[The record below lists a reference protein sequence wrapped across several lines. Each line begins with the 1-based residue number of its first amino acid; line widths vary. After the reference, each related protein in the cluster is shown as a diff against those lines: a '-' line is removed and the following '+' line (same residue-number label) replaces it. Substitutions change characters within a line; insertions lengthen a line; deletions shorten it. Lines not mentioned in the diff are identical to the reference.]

1 MTPLRDPKYF
11 IVKHDLASLKALPH
25 VIWRTGLGRNQKP
38 RGFGLIEK
46 GDRWISFAYTTSDNQ
61 ERALSHIT
69 AFSQC
74 TETADY
80 GKAPRDAHKGNAW
93 MIKGKPYGQPLRDA
107 VAIPPI
113 QTFLSKK
120 IFGRNTINEISRKD
134 FDRIQ
139 RYTADHWLDPK
150 KIPLIERAPRSEQ
163 ELLAIIASCHK
174 AIGIERILRVQTRF
188 PDMLVKVNG
197 KELHLELEVYSS
209 AFLDHDH
216 NKQVR
221 ERQFK
226 DDNGVRKSVAV
237 LCWIDDDGVKDKKLK
252 RYVRKVYALETLI
265 REGETIRW

>member
-1 MTPLRDPKYF
+1 MRPLRDPKYF
-11 IVKHDLASLKALPH
+11 IVKHGLDAFEALPN
-25 VIWRTGLGRNQKP
+25 VIWNTEEKKT
-38 RGFGLIEK
+38 RGFRRVAK
-46 GDRWISFAYTTSDNQ
+46 GDRWISFAYTTSDNR
-61 ERALSHIT
+61 ERRLSLI
-69 AFSQC
+69 AGFSQC
-74 TETADY
+74 TQEVDY
-80 GKAPRDAHKGNAW
+80 DKVPENDLYEGSAW

-139 RYTADHWLDPK
+139 RYTTDHWLDPK

-226 DDNGVRKSVAV
+226 DDNGVRKPVAV
-237 LCWIDDDGVKDKKLK
+237 LSWIDDDGVKDKKLK